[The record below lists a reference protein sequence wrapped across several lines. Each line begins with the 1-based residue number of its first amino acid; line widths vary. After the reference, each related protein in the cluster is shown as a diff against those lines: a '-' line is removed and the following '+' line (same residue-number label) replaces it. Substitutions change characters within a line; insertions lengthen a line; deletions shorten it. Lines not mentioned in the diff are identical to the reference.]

1 MAKKKR
7 KDKEFVGSEDD
18 SLKRISFRDF
28 VSGRIF
34 SRGEVV
40 KQLPYFLF
48 LTMLAF
54 AYISNH
60 FKMGKLLKIAAEL
73 NKDIQELQIEAITT
87 SSDLMY
93 FSKQSVIL
101 NRVREAGVDLEELT
115 EPPRR
120 IVVKKQ

>member
-1 MAKKKR
+1 MTNKKR

-34 SRGEVV
+34 TRGEVV

-60 FKMGKLLKIAAEL
+60 FKVEKLL
-73 NKDIQELQIEAITT
+73 
-87 SSDLMY
+87 
-93 FSKQSVIL
+93 
-101 NRVREAGVDLEELT
+101 
-115 EPPRR
+115 
-120 IVVKKQ
+120 